1 MILNSFMMEC
11 YTRINYLYDRFVQ
24 SYTKIIQDLKDID
37 LLSLLTAKLLLL
49 LLFLSYLY
57 QIIHLI
63 VGVKKPKT
71 LFSGLECLSICII
84 VKQVIFS

>member
-37 LLSLLTAKLLLL
+37 LLSLLTAKLA
-49 LLFLSYLY
+49 
-57 QIIHLI
+57 
-63 VGVKKPKT
+63 VV
-71 LFSGLECLSICII
+71 II
-84 VKQVIFS
+84 VILKLPLSNHPSDCRC

>member
-37 LLSLLTAKLLLL
+37 LVSLLTAKLA
-49 LLFLSYLY
+49 
-57 QIIHLI
+57 
-63 VGVKKPKT
+63 V
-71 LFSGLECLSICII
+71 II
-84 VKQVIFS
+84 VILKLPLSNHPSDCRCQET